1 VEFLYG
7 VEVGAFLV
15 VVQYLHDV
23 VDGAEGVS
31 FFEEVLCEAGGW
43 AVVVEGA
50 FMFVIAYGEPS
61 ISLSHIGLIAFRE
74 SKFVYS

>member
-23 VDGAEGVS
+23 VDCAEGVS
-31 FFEEVLCEAGGW
+31 LFEEVLYESGGW
-43 AVVVEGA
+43 AVVVEGT
-50 FMFVIAYGEPS
+50 FMCVIA
-61 ISLSHIGLIAFRE
+61 
-74 SKFVYS
+74 

>member
-23 VDGAEGVS
+23 VDGTERVR
-31 FFEEVLCEAGGW
+31 FFEQLLCEAGGW
-43 AVVVEGA
+43 AIVVNV
-50 FMFVIAYGEPS
+50 
-61 ISLSHIGLIAFRE
+61 
-74 SKFVYS
+74 